1 MTTMI
6 ETPVSKRKAKKKG
19 AKPAKPINN
28 SPAKNS
34 GNKQTKLIML
44 GTGNA
49 MVTRCYNTCFILRGP
64 NESLLV
70 DAGGGNGI
78 MTQLAKAGVDIIGI
92 RNMFVTHAHTD
103 HLLGVIWVMRMVA
116 SAMEKGRYNGR
127 FRIFCHD
134 GVAEL
139 LTYMGRRLLAK
150 NQRRHIGERL
160 LIVPVSD
167 NAQIYAADFN
177 LTFFDIHSTK
187 ARQFGFRAEL
197 PDGKILACLGDEPF
211 YEGNRHLVSGAD
223 WLLSEAFCLYAD
235 REIYH
240 PYDISHST
248 AKDAGEV
255 AADLGVSALLLYHTV
270 DDDLAHRREDYTAE
284 AAAAFSG
291 RIEVPDD
298 LDVITL

>member
-1 MTTMI
+1 MTEVI
-6 ETPVSKRKAKKKG
+6 ETPVSKKRAKKTAG
-19 AKPAKPINN
+19 SVKPIRKSNQ
-28 SPAKNS
+28 SAKTPH
-34 GNKQTKLIML
+34 QTDLIML

-49 MVTRCYNTCFILRGP
+49 MVTECYNTCFILAGP
-64 NESLLV
+64 GEKLLV

-78 MTQLAKAGVDIIGI
+78 MTQLKKAGIAICDIH
-92 RNMFVTHAHTD
+92 NMIVTHAHTD
-103 HLLGVIWVMRMVA
+103 HVLGVIWVMRMVA
-116 SAMEKGRYNGR
+116 SAMEKGHFTGC

-134 GVAEL
+134 GIAEL

-167 NAQIYAADFN
+167 GARIYAADFN

-197 PDGKILACLGDEPF
+197 PDGKTLVCLGDEPF
-211 YEGNRHLVSGAD
+211 YEGNRHVVSGCD

-248 AKDAGEV
+248 AKDAAEV
-255 AADLGVSALLLYHTV
+255 AADLGVSALVLYHTV
-270 DDDLAHRREDYTAE
+270 DDDLARRREDYTAE
-284 AAAAFSG
+284 AAGYFDG

-298 LDVITL
+298 LEIIAL

>member
-1 MTTMI
+1 MKQTI
-6 ETPVSKRKAKKKG
+6 ETPVSKKKSKKPIRPVSHNPRKAKK
-19 AKPAKPINN
+19 NN
-28 SPAKNS
+28 QSE
-34 GNKQTKLIML
+34 LIML

-49 MVTRCYNTCFILRGP
+49 MVTKCYNTCFILAGP
-64 NESLLV
+64 NDYLLV

-78 MTQLAKAGVDIIGI
+78 MTQLNKIGI
-92 RNMFVTHAHTD
+92 PICHIHNMIVTHAHTD
-103 HLLGVIWVMRMVA
+103 HILGVIWVMRMVA
-116 SAMEKGRYNGR
+116 SAMEKGRFNGR

-139 LTYMGRRLLAK
+139 LTYMGHRLLAK

-160 LIVPVSD
+160 LIVPVND
-167 NAQIYAADFN
+167 GTHIYAAEFN

-197 PDGKILACLGDEPF
+197 PDGKTLACLGDEPF

-240 PYDISHST
+240 PYEISHST
-248 AKDAGEV
+248 AKDAAEV
-255 AADLGVSALLLYHTV
+255 AADLGVSALVLYHTV
-270 DDDLAHRREDYTAE
+270 DDDLPHRREDYTAE
-284 AAAAFSG
+284 AARYFDG

-298 LDVITL
+298 LDIIAL